1 MMDDF
6 KRVVPIAR
14 SNIVRFR
21 TSGAGLPL
29 FCFPG
34 SGGDV
39 KIFREMISALPERQP
54 IYGINM
60 EWLRDAKRGFTVE
73 QIATLYLDIIREV
86 QRTGPY
92 YFVGYSFGGLI
103 AYEIALRLVDS
114 GDSLGLV
121 ALLDTPNPALISSL
135 SKTDSARFHMT
146 YLVDRLGRYGRY
158 ILQGDI
164 KAFTGRGLAFV
175 ISRIG
180 GFFVPS
186 FKFGF
191 RLLKRPLP
199 VVLRSNDPGF
209 SKAWHT
215 YVPRPYSKS
224 LVCFRVQDRGPEYD
238 RDPSMGWSACARGG
252 VQVCLVPGG
261 HVDMM
266 TAPSSVRVIAETLLA
281 YLDNGST
288 IPPSNNI

>member
-1 MMDDF
+1 MKDDF
-6 KRVVPIAR
+6 KRIVPIAR
-14 SNIVRFR
+14 SHIVPFR

-39 KIFREMISALPERQP
+39 GIFRQMIAALPEGQP
-54 IYGINM
+54 IFGIDM
-60 EWLRDAKRGFTVE
+60 EWLRDIRREFTVE
-73 QIATLYLDIIREV
+73 QIAALYLDIIREI

-92 YFVGYSFGGLI
+92 HFCGYSFGGLV
-103 AYEIALRLVDS
+103 AYEIALRLVDK
-114 GDSLGLV
+114 GDSVGLI
-121 ALLDTPNPALISSL
+121 ALLDTPNPALTSNL
-135 SKTDSARFHMT
+135 SKADSARFRMT

-164 KAFTGRGLAFV
+164 KAFIGRGLAFV
-175 ISRIG
+175 ISRVG
-180 GFFVPS
+180 GFFMPS
-186 FKFGF
+186 IKLGF

-209 SKAWHT
+209 LKAWHT
-215 YVPRPYSKS
+215 YVPKPYYKS

-266 TAPSSVRVIAETLLA
+266 ITPSSVRVIAETLVT
-281 YLDNGST
+281 YLDRGPA
-288 IPPSNNI
+288 ILVPG